1 MSLSEPQDAR
11 KTLVLTGA
19 SRGIGHEMVRQYR
32 EDGWRVIATARK
44 QEDCDELA
52 HMGAT
57 AHQLDVQS
65 ADSIAALGWR
75 LDDEQVDVAWLVA
88 GVYGPSGSGFPTG
101 PEFDAVM
108 HTNVLAAMRL
118 IPILGPLLV
127 DGADPVLL
135 SVGHLLALA
144 ALWAAARGADPA
156 DRRRVVLTLTDSA
169 VALVDS
175 CYGPL
180 GGATLRL
187 LATMSPKELATV
199 EAFLRAGVALQR
211 EAAAR
216 IRRMADGTA

>member
-1 MSLSEPQDAR
+1 MPTALII
-11 KTLVLTGA
+11 GA

-57 AHQLDVQS
+57 AYQLDVQS

-75 LDDEQVDVAWLVA
+75 LDDEQIDVAWLVA

-118 IPILGPLLV
+118 IPILGPLLADTRGKLAV
-127 DGADPVLL
+127 LSSKMGSIGARNATEGTLYRA
-135 SVGHLLALA
+135 SKA
-144 ALWAAARGADPA
+144 ALNSVLADAAITYGAQGVTCVSFHPGW
-156 DRRRVVLTLTDSA
+156 VQTDMGGA
-169 VALVDS
+169 
-175 CYGPL
+175 
-180 GGATLRL
+180 GATLTPEQSVRD
-187 LATMSPKELATV
+187 
-199 EAFLRAGVALQR
+199 LRATLAKLDASANGSFLDH
-211 EAAAR
+211 
-216 IRRMADGTA
+216 DGTPIPW